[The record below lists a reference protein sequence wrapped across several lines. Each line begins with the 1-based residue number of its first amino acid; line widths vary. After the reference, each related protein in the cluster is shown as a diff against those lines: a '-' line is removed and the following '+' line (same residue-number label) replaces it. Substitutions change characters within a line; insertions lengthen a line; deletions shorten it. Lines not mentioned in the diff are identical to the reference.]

1 MKNDNKKFIST
12 AMRLRMEGMEEGI
25 EKGIEK
31 EKRKVAFSLLK
42 QGISDEIILN
52 ATKLSQEE
60 LNYLKTIQD
69 FQIDL
74 ELV

>member
-1 MKNDNKKFIST
+1 
-12 AMRLRMEGMEEGI
+12 MRLRMEGMEEGI
-25 EKGIEK
+25 EKGVK
-31 EKRKVAFSLLK
+31 KVAFSLLK

-69 FQIDL
+69 FQLDL
-74 ELV
+74 ELVR